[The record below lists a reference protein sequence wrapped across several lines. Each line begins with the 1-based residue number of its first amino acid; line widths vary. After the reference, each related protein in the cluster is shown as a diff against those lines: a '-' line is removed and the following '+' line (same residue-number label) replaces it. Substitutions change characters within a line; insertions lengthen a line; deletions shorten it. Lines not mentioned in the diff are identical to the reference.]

1 MFGDIE
7 GAEIYFHDLIREG
20 RTREEHGQVLLEV
33 LRRAQSR
40 NRKFN
45 PDKFQFRVNEIKYMG
60 LIISKGGI
68 RANPSLA

>member
-1 MFGDIE
+1 MLGHVE
-7 GAEIYFHDLIREG
+7 GAEIYFHELIRRG
-20 RTREEHGQVLLEV
+20 RTREEHDQVLLEV

-40 NRKFN
+40 NRKIN

-60 LIISKGGI
+60 LIISKGGF